1 MSHASRNRQ
10 DAGDDDPLIIE
21 SPSPDEWIVGTRAEG
36 GRALH
41 VYRVAGGDWLVS
53 EVGRGSEGR
62 GPDLSAAL
70 IALPAGAS
78 APDWWGSIPS
88 VIGEAN
94 DSTR

>member
-1 MSHASRNRQ
+1 MSYASRNSQ
-10 DAGDDDPLIIE
+10 DATDDDLLVIE
-21 SPSPDEWIVGTRAEG
+21 TASPDEWIVTAPAG

-41 VYRVAGGDWLVS
+41 VYRLADGDWLVS

-70 IALPAGAS
+70 MLSERVHLPPTG
-78 APDWWGSIPS
+78 GTRFRS
-88 VIGEAN
+88 VIGEAH

>member
-1 MSHASRNRQ
+1 MSYASRNSQ
-10 DAGDDDPLIIE
+10 DATDDDLLAIE
-21 SPSPDEWIVGTRAEG
+21 TASPDEWIVTAPAG

-41 VYRVAGGDWLVS
+41 VYRLADGDWLVS

-70 IALPAGAS
+70 IALRAGAP